1 MDTTEKETLI
11 KLQALDQFEA
21 LLNNKEF
28 SDVKF
33 VVEGKTIYAN
43 KVILISRSSVF
54 SAMFRNP
61 MKEAQESAVEITD
74 IEYNVMLETL
84 RFVYVAKV
92 NEIEKFSKSLLAT
105 ADKYDLGGLKEICTD
120 HLCTKISVESVVEY
134 LSLADLH
141 NVRQLKEKA
150 IKFIIDNGNAMVN
163 RPEFDSIV
171 DLHKGAFLEVVR
183 AVLAREKIEDSR
195 SSKSY
200 KKKLHQ
206 TYRHVLLQSLKQNV

>member
-1 MDTTEKETLI
+1 MDTTEKETSI
-11 KLQALDQFEA
+11 KLQALDQFET

-33 VVEGKTIYAN
+33 VVEGKAIYAN

-54 SAMFRNP
+54 SAMFRNR
-61 MKEAQESAVEITD
+61 MKEAQEGAVEITD
-74 IEYNVMLETL
+74 VEYNVMLETL
-84 RFVYVAKV
+84 RFVYAGKV

-120 HLCTKISVESVVEY
+120 YLCTNMSVESVVEY

-141 NVRQLKEKA
+141 NVQRLREKA

-171 DLHKGAFLEVVR
+171 DLHKGAFLDVVR

-195 SSKSY
+195 SRRCG
-200 KKKLHQ
+200 KKFSTTNNYISFL
-206 TYRHVLLQSLKQNV
+206 